1 MQRGVTLDMLHV
13 VALPPRQMFRG
24 ELPVAKIQAT
34 IPRAGE

>member
-24 ELPVAKIQAT
+24 KLPVAKIQTT